1 MIPRDDAGWFCEMR
15 QVNSNDTI
23 DQRPIA
29 QLHLLGPICLLDRE
43 GRDRTPQ
50 SQAGQALLAM
60 LALSPRGTLRRTRLQ
75 SLLWARKDAHY
86 ASQSLRSALYALRRD
101 LAAITSDELLVSDST
116 NVTLQTEALW
126 IDVLALDDPQ
136 EAAAIRARLGATVP
150 DLLEGLDLRSADD
163 EFEDWLRVQ
172 RSHWHE
178 RLETLGTTPS
188 PAPARASAP
197 LPELRRHHAVIGLLP
212 CAGAPA
218 DSLLRFQVDTLLE
231 QMTFGVQ
238 NLVTAEI
245 NDFRETVPGS
255 GDSDALRNRPDI
267 YLRMACSSFGA
278 TAGLRLSA
286 YRGSDN
292 GMLWSMASQQV
303 DKARLDVEN
312 DALARFIGEG
322 IDRVCHSL
330 MSEDGAHRGE
340 VISPFHAIVEMFRL
354 DHGSLDALKTELQH
368 AYRLTRNTS
377 YLSILAYLNTF
388 TVGEHWQSFS
398 PEVAEETEEL
408 IARVE
413 AEQPW
418 NGVAMA
424 LAGHAKGYVL
434 HDMLGAEMLLKRAVE
449 INPFMA
455 ISWDHLALHALYTAR
470 YDLASTASRRAEA
483 LGHCSPFAFTYE
495 QTRCMIETLEGRFA
509 NASAHGLRV
518 LARRPRYGSA
528 LRYTAISL
536 AHLGELDK
544 ARDLVSRI
552 LEMDPNFSPNWVDQ
566 NRMAVNDENGR
577 LILSSGLRK
586 AIC

>member
-1 MIPRDDAGWFCEMR
+1 
-15 QVNSNDTI
+15 
-23 DQRPIA
+23 
-29 QLHLLGPICLLDRE
+29 
-43 GRDRTPQ
+43 
-50 SQAGQALLAM
+50 M
-60 LALSPRGTLRRTRLQ
+60 LALAPRGTMHRSRLQ

-101 LAAITSDELLVSDST
+101 LGEVLKVPGEALVTSDST
-116 NVTLQTEALW
+116 NVTLRLDDLW
-126 IDVLALDDPQ
+126 VDVRALDDPS
-136 EAAAIRARLGATVP
+136 EAQQLRAHLGAAVP

-172 RSHWHE
+172 RSHWRD
-178 RLETLGTTPS
+178 RLEALDA
-188 PAPARASAP
+188 PAPTRPAILAEAP
-197 LPELRRHHAVIGLLP
+197 VEPPRRGFVIGLLP
-212 CAGAPA
+212 CAGQPA
-218 DSLLRFQVDTLLE
+218 DSLLRFQADTLLE
-231 QMTFGVQ
+231 QLIFGTQ
-238 NLVTAEI
+238 HLVDVTI
-245 NDFRETVPGS
+245 NDFRETPGGS
-255 GDSDALRNRPDI
+255 GDADTLHNRPDI
-267 YLRMACSSFGA
+267 YLRMGCSSFGE
-278 TAGLRLSA
+278 TAGLRLA
-286 YRGSDN
+286 ALRGTDN
-292 GMLWSMASQQV
+292 SLLWSLASEPI
-303 DKARLDVEN
+303 DKMQINVEN
-312 DALARFIGEG
+312 DRLARFIGEG
-322 IDRVCHSL
+322 IDRVCHTL
-330 MSEDGAHRGE
+330 MSFEESARGA

-354 DHGSLDALKTELQH
+354 DHGALDALKAELQR
-368 AYRLTRNTS
+368 AYGQTRNTS

-398 PEVAEETEEL
+398 PEVAEETADL

-434 HDMLGAEMLLKRAVE
+434 HDMLGAELLLQRAVE

-518 LARRPRYGSA
+518 LARRPRYGAA

-536 AHLGELDK
+536 AHLGELDR
-544 ARDLVSRI
+544 ARDLINRI
-552 LEMDPNFSPNWVDQ
+552 REMDPDFSPNWVDR
-566 NRMAVNDENGR
+566 NRMAVNDETGR
-577 LILSSGLRK
+577 LILSAGLKK